1 MMDFGNDGAER
12 VDASLALTPSD
23 PRTRVLVVE
32 DDARFAAPLTEAI
45 AAVGLEPLVI
55 GAIDDDFVSFVRRSL
70 PAVVVVDLFL
80 PTADALRLGRW
91 VGGLC
96 QRPVVVVVP
105 GSTSPA
111 IPEASTERLRV
122 VRRPVAPDT
131 LAQTLAQIVRM
142 RRWQARRDRDDESE
156 QQTA

>member
-55 GAIDDDFVSFVRRSL
+55 GAIDDD
-70 PAVVVVDLFL
+70 
-80 PTADALRLGRW
+80 
-91 VGGLC
+91 
-96 QRPVVVVVP
+96 
-105 GSTSPA
+105 
-111 IPEASTERLRV
+111 
-122 VRRPVAPDT
+122 
-131 LAQTLAQIVRM
+131 
-142 RRWQARRDRDDESE
+142 
-156 QQTA
+156 